1 MHYINTLQ
9 DGDDISDIYYC
20 KMKKSAQSK
29 YGKTYYSL
37 VLQDK
42 TGTIDAKVWT
52 LNNSIEH
59 FEAEDYIFI
68 EGRGQSFNDTLQI
81 SVTKARKAREG
92 EYDVKDYMPC
102 TDLSVDSMYEELLG
116 LIDSVVE
123 KHLNRLLLSFF
134 AEDPAFA
141 EKFKT
146 HSAAKTIH
154 HGFIGGLLQHTLAV
168 AKMCDFMAQTYSII
182 NRDLLITAAIC
193 HDIGKLDEISEFP
206 KNDYTDDGN
215 LMGHIVIGAMMVR
228 DKMKEQEDFP
238 DQLGKEL
245 LHCILSH
252 HGELEYGSPKKPAL
266 IEAAALNLADNADAR
281 LETFAE
287 ALDKSQGKTEWLGY
301 NRMLDANIR
310 KTLI

>member
-123 KHLNRLLLSFF
+123 KHLNKLLLSFF
-134 AEDPAFA
+134 VEDPAFA

-228 DKMKEQEDFP
+228 DKMKEPEDFP

>member
-59 FEAEDYIFI
+59 FAAEDYIFI

-123 KHLNRLLLSFF
+123 KHVNKVLLSFF
-134 AEDPAFA
+134 AEDRAFA

>member
-68 EGRGQSFNDTLQI
+68 EGRGQNFNDTLQI

-123 KHLNRLLLSFF
+123 KHLNKLLFSFF